1 MLNWCWSQEELSDE
15 HQADSM
21 ERTQCRGI
29 IRGNC
34 PKGWLANEE
43 TAVDY
48 SNAAKA
54 CSTKAAHPSKTR
66 YLSLDDALIISV
78 RIEAQKGIVIGG

>member
-1 MLNWCWSQEELSDE
+1 MAGDIALKMTDAIRKAAETTDQES
-15 HQADSM
+15 
-21 ERTQCRGI
+21 
-29 IRGNC
+29 
-34 PKGWLANEE
+34 
-43 TAVDY
+43 AVDY

-66 YLSLDDALIISV
+66 YLSLVYALIIRV